1 EGAKVKSIRIHQYGG
16 PEVMQIDELQ
26 TPTPAENQALVRV
39 EAAGVNFMD
48 IYQRSGT
55 YQLSLPAALGAE
67 GAGTIEAVGYAV
79 RELADDA
86 GADEVILYTEQDL
99 ESETKRL
106 TGGQGVT
113 VVYDSV
119 GRDTFDKSLNCLRRR
134 GYLVLYGASSGPVPP
149 LNPQTLAAKG
159 SVWL

>member
-1 EGAKVKSIRIHQYGG
+1 MNRVLPDHDAACHCTAHRPIVQAGGAYNFGHEWEGAKVKSIRIHQYGG

-67 GAGTIEAVGYAV
+67 
-79 RELADDA
+79 
-86 GADEVILYTEQDL
+86 
-99 ESETKRL
+99 
-106 TGGQGVT
+106 
-113 VVYDSV
+113 
-119 GRDTFDKSLNCLRRR
+119 
-134 GYLVLYGASSGPVPP
+134 
-149 LNPQTLAAKG
+149 
-159 SVWL
+159 